1 MSSILH
7 SNMPR
12 ATITSLLLESL
23 AQDRRTV
30 AADWRVH
37 VVYMRVA
44 HSGAFVLPDTAKA
57 NQLIRKL
64 EAAGDIRRVKDVSGV
79 YRVTVPYAS
88 VLASSDEAVIQE
100 ANPTAVFSHFT
111 AAAYHDLTY
120 EIPNQ
125 FHLTHYR
132 SVSNRLPLGTM
143 PEDWVDVPE
152 PRQRTPDSIDGVQIH
167 WHKAKPEWDFGHI
180 VGYSRGCPIY
190 VTDPERT
197 LLDALRFPDRC
208 GGVTEVLRIW
218 RRARPSLRLDV
229 LIDYV
234 ERFGQTLLRQR
245 VGFLLERLEL
255 THPILQDWASKSV
268 RGSSAKLFAKLDF
281 SPIFSERW
289 SLSINVPDGILSEL
303 NED

>member
-1 MSSILH
+1 MSSIFHL
-7 SNMPR
+7 NMPR

-23 AQDRRTV
+23 AHDRRTV
-30 AADWRVH
+30 AADWRMH

-44 HSGAFVLPDTAKA
+44 HSGAFALPDAAKA

-64 EAAGDIRRVKDVSGV
+64 EAAGDIQRVKDVCGV

-120 EIPNQ
+120 EIPKE
-125 FHLTHYR
+125 FHLTHSR
-132 SVSNRLPLGTM
+132 SFSARLPLGTT

-180 VGYSRGCPIY
+180 VGDSRGCPIY

-218 RRARPSLRLDV
+218 RRATPSLRLDV

-255 THPILQDWASKSV
+255 THPILQDWAGKSV